1 VTEVRDAPEEGRLV
15 LQEDGYEAELV
26 YHLHR
31 DRIVLLHSEVPKA
44 LKGNGMAELL
54 VRAALKKAAS
64 GGLTIVP
71 WCPFARRWLEE
82 HPDYAGTASVDWA
95 TSPPEPGDD
104 IDRYLDAEEE
114 DSFPASDAH
123 SDWAGGAT

>member
-1 VTEVRDAPEEGRLV
+1 MTEVHDAPEEGRLV

-31 DRIVLLHSEVPKA
+31 DRIALLHTKVPKA
-44 LKGNGMAELL
+44 VKGEGMGGLL

-71 WCPFARRWLEE
+71 WCSFARGWLEE
-82 HPDYAGTASVDWA
+82 HPDDARTASIDWA

-114 DSFPASDAH
+114 DSFPASDPH
-123 SDWAGGAT
+123 SDWAGGVT